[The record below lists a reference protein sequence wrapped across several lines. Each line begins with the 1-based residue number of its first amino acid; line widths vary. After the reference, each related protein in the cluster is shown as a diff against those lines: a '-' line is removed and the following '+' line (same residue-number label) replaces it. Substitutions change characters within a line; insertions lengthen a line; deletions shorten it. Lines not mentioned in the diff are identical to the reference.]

1 MKRPLKNNIGNP
13 SGRSGRPINSDKS
26 LAIFLSEKTY
36 RGGIHRKCGTNERY
50 VSGGGCVHCA
60 RVIATEQREA
70 LKYQKQYEAEY
81 AAHLVAEGVASGDV
95 IDGDVEPLTAQFI
108 EPLDNDEPMV
118 LEESD
123 DAEERQKQATDDLM

>member
-1 MKRPLKNNIGNP
+1 MADNTGNP
-13 SGRSGRPINSDKS
+13 SGRSGRPINADKS

-70 LKYQKQYEAEY
+70 LKYQKRHEADE
-81 AAHLVAEGVASGDV
+81 AATQEQFERNLND
-95 IDGDVEPLTAQFI
+95 DPAQFI

-123 DAEERQKQATDDLM
+123 DAEERQRQATDDLM

>member
-13 SGRSGRPINSDKS
+13 SGRSGRPVNADKS

-36 RGGIHRKCGTNERY
+36 RGGIHRKCGTNVRY
-50 VSGGGCVHCA
+50 VSNGGCAHCA
-60 RVIATEQREA
+60 RTIATEQREA
-70 LKYQKQYEAEY
+70 LKYQKQY
-81 AAHLVAEGVASGDV
+81 AAHLVAEGVQSGDV
-95 IDGDVEPLTAQFI
+95 IDGDVEPLNDVTAQFI

-123 DAEERQKQATDDLM
+123 NAEERQRQATDDLM

>member
-36 RGGIHRKCGTNERY
+36 RGGIHRKCGTNVRY
-50 VSGGGCVHCA
+50 VSNGGCVHCA
-60 RVIATEQREA
+60 RVIMTEQREA
-70 LKYQKQYEAEY
+70 LKYKKQHEAEY
-81 AAHLVAEGVASGDV
+81 LESLKYEDADRNE
-95 IDGDVEPLTAQFI
+95 EPLNDVTAQFT
-108 EPLDNDEPMV
+108 EPLDIDEPMV

-123 DAEERQKQATDDLM
+123 DAEERQRQATDDLM

>member
-1 MKRPLKNNIGNP
+1 MKHPLKNNIGNP

-36 RGGIHRKCGTNERY
+36 RGAIHRKCGTNVRY
-50 VSGGGCVHCA
+50 VSNGGCVHCA
-60 RVIATEQREA
+60 RVLMTEQREA

-81 AAHLVAEGVASGDV
+81 RDAMPEMEREVND
-95 IDGDVEPLTAQFI
+95 DPAQFT

-123 DAEERQKQATDDLM
+123 DAEERQRQATDDLM